1 MAFAYRSRSTPAG
14 RLPAAATGPRRRPPT
29 AAARAGWADVRD
41 RPCPRPAGQA
51 CRFPRHRGCHRP
63 AGGLHRHG
71 GMHPRDRI
79 VAGRRRGGVDLRWVS
94 FSAMSPNEKW
104 STADVPDQTGR
115 VAVVT
120 GSNTGIGYHTAAVLA
135 ESGARVVLA
144 VRNLEKGNLAL
155 ARIVAANPRADV
167 TLQELNLS
175 SLDSVRSAA
184 GALRDAYPRIDL
196 LINNA
201 GVMWTP
207 KQLTAEGFEMQF
219 GTNHLGHFALTGLL
233 LNNLLP
239 VRGSR
244 VVTVS
249 STGHRIRAAIHF
261 DDLHWEHGYDRYAA
275 YGQSKLANLL
285 FTYEL
290 QRRLAD
296 HRKNTIAVAAH
307 PGASSTELGR
317 NVPTLIKPLFAVAG
331 GLLFQGAAMGALPTL
346 RAATD
351 PDVEG
356 GQYYGPD
363 GLGEQRGHPKLV
375 SSSAQSHDEDLQQR
389 LWTVSEELTGVTYP
403 V

>member
-1 MAFAYRSRSTPAG
+1 
-14 RLPAAATGPRRRPPT
+14 
-29 AAARAGWADVRD
+29 
-41 RPCPRPAGQA
+41 
-51 CRFPRHRGCHRP
+51 
-63 AGGLHRHG
+63 
-71 GMHPRDRI
+71 
-79 VAGRRRGGVDLRWVS
+79 
-94 FSAMSPNEKW
+94 MSSDGKW
-104 STADVPDQTGR
+104 TNGDIPDQSGR
-115 VAVVT
+115 VAIVT
-120 GSNTGIGYHTAAVLA
+120 GANTGLGYHAAAALA
-135 ESGARVVLA
+135 QTGAHVVLA

-155 ARIVAANPRADV
+155 ARIVAAHPDADV
-167 TLQELNLS
+167 TLQELDLS
-175 SLDSVRSAA
+175 SLASVRAA
-184 GALRDAYPRIDL
+184 AAALRKTYPRIDL

-207 KQLTAEGFEMQF
+207 KQVTDDGFEMQF

-233 LNNLLP
+233 LDNLLP

-249 STGHRIRAAIHF
+249 SMGHRLRAAIHF
-261 DDLHWEHGYDRYAA
+261 DDLHWEHRYDRIAA

-290 QRRLAD
+290 QRRLAARD
-296 HRKNTIAVAAH
+296 QPTTMALAAH
-307 PGASSTELGR
+307 PGGSNTELAR
-317 NVPTLIKPLFAVAG
+317 NLPGIFKPAVAVLG
-331 GLLFQGAAMGALPTL
+331 PLLFQGAAMGALPTL

-375 SSSAQSHDEDLQQR
+375 SSSAQSHDEDLQRR